1 MSRLSLLI
9 IVLLSSFLASSC
21 VTYKA
26 CKEKFPSFA
35 DTITWR
41 DTVFYVVVGPADTIH
56 DSSFITDTVFVNS
69 GSAGGAA
76 WVVKDTIHLNVWQKD
91 TIIAYRDSIQTV
103 IREVPVKVPCNK
115 HPALNRI
122 IIMLALILLTII
134 ILKIKFR

>member
-9 IVLLSSFLASSC
+9 IVLSSLLASSC

-35 DTITWR
+35 DTTIWR
-41 DTVFYVVVGPADTIH
+41 DTVFYVVVGPSDTIH
-56 DSSFITDTVFVNS
+56 DSSIITDTVFVNS
-69 GSAGGAA
+69 GSAGGQA
-76 WVVKDTIHLNVWQKD
+76 WVVKDTIHLNVWQRD
-91 TIIAYRDSIQTV
+91 TIVAYRDSIQTV
-103 IREVPVKVPCNK
+103 IREVPVKIPCNK

-122 IIMLALILLTII
+122 IIMLALVLLIAV